1 MAMKRR
7 RFLAWAIATAT
18 LPASG
23 QDYSREQ
30 RWKSEVLSN
39 LVVGDA
45 VQLGLSSG
53 VAFLGL
59 YAQRRAGRPAVL
71 LVHGAGVHPDHGV
84 IGSLRVA
91 LADHGFTTLSIQ
103 MPVLAADAR
112 ADDYLPL
119 FPEAGERIAVA
130 AAWLETRTHDPIVI
144 LSHSLGAWMTER
156 YLESTKE
163 APFAA
168 WICMGRSG
176 TLAAPARPIPILD
189 VYGEHDLPAV
199 LAHAED
205 RRRALARIPGS
216 RQIVIA
222 GADHFYT
229 GREAE
234 LADAL
239 APFIEAVRR

>member
-1 MAMKRR
+1 MKRR
-7 RFLAWAIATAT
+7 RFLAWLIATAT

-23 QDYSREQ
+23 QDVLREQ
-30 RWKSEVLSN
+30 RWKNEVLSS

-45 VQLGLSSG
+45 VQIRLQSG
-53 VAFLGL
+53 AAFLGL
-59 YAQRRAGRPAVL
+59 YTQGRAGRPAVL

-91 LADHGFTTLSIQ
+91 LADRGFTTLSIQ

-112 ADDYLPL
+112 AEDYLPL
-119 FPEAGERIAVA
+119 FPEAGERIAA
-130 AAWLETRTHDPIVI
+130 AAVWLQPRTHGSIVI

-156 YLESTKE
+156 YLESTKD

-189 VYGEHDLPAV
+189 VYGDHDLPPV
-199 LAHAED
+199 LAEAEA
-205 RRRALARIPGS
+205 RRRTLARISGS

-222 GADHFYT
+222 DADHFYT
-229 GREAE
+229 GKEAE
-234 LADAL
+234 LADAIV
-239 APFIEAVRR
+239 PFIEAARR